1 MSDTTTVGII
11 GVGTMGLPVAGNL
24 VDSGYAVVGYRRSAM
39 PAEFLALGGRPL
51 ASPAEVARQADVVLT
66 ILPGPD
72 ALQHVVH
79 AADGLLSGA
88 RAGLVVVEMS
98 TAPIAVKQ
106 ECHDALAERGA
117 ELLDAPISGMPS
129 MVAARAATIFAS
141 GDEAAFRRVLPV
153 LEAITPR
160 AHRLGAFG
168 AGSTTKYVAHL
179 LLALHNLAA
188 AEALGLARR
197 AGVEME
203 PLVEVLAGTIAH
215 SAVLAARGPMMIS
228 RRFQPAP
235 GPVDTLLEGLEQVG
249 VFARDLD
256 APAPMLE
263 LALGLYAQAQRAGH
277 GQDDIA
283 VMVDHLA
290 ASPASAGWAVATGW
304 PDVQRP
310 PR

>member
-51 ASPAEVARQADVVLT
+51 ASPAEVARQADVVIT
-66 ILPGPD
+66 ILPGPE
-72 ALQHVVH
+72 ALRDVVH
-79 AADGLLSGA
+79 GAAGLLAGAHSGLA
-88 RAGLVVVEMS
+88 VVEMS

-106 ECHDALAERGA
+106 ECRDALAGRGA
-117 ELLDAPISGMPS
+117 EMLDAPISGMPS
-129 MVAARAATIFAS
+129 MVAARAASVFAS
-141 GDEAAFRRVLPV
+141 GDEATFRRVRPV

-160 AHRLGAFG
+160 VHRLGAFG

-188 AEALGLARR
+188 AEALGIARR
-197 AGVEME
+197 AGIELE
-203 PLVEVLAGTIAH
+203 PLLEVLSGTIAQ
-215 SAVLAARGPMMIS
+215 SAVLSARGPMMIS

-235 GPVDTLLEGLEQVG
+235 GPVDTLLDGLEQVG
-249 VFARDLD
+249 AFARDLE
-256 APAPMLE
+256 APSPMLE
-263 LALGLYAQAQRAGH
+263 LALGLYAQAQHDGH

-283 VMVDHLA
+283 VMIDHLA
-290 ASPASAGWAVATGW
+290 ERAEA
-304 PDVQRP
+304 R
-310 PR
+310 